1 MRPLA
6 LNLGRSEELTKC
18 IYLLFFLL
26 PFYFVQ
32 FRSITRSYYRGAAG
46 ALLVYD
52 VTRRE
57 TFEHVLSW
65 LEDCRSHSSTDMVIM
80 LVGNK
85 CDLDHRR
92 EVPREEGEAFAK
104 EHGLLFVETSA
115 KEAINV
121 QEAFVNTAHAIYAK
135 VGSERFARARNYTPP
150 LFVVV
155 CSRSLIIS
163 TLTWYPVCSFLGQG
177 GFP

>member
-1 MRPLA
+1 MILKF
-6 LNLGRSEELTKC
+6 LSRS
-18 IYLLFFLL
+18 YRS
-26 PFYFVQ
+26 Q

-57 TFEHVLSW
+57 TFDHVLSW
-65 LEDCRSHSSTDMVIM
+65 LEDCRNHSSTSMVIM

-104 EHGLLFVETSA
+104 QNGLLFVETSA

-135 VGSERFARARNYTPP
+135 VKEGSLDLMSETQGVRVGNGASNGTVDLLSGSGSA
-150 LFVVV
+150 
-155 CSRSLIIS
+155 SG
-163 TLTWYPVCSFLGQG
+163 LGSSCC
-177 GFP
+177 F

>member
-1 MRPLA
+1 MF
-6 LNLGRSEELTKC
+6 
-18 IYLLFFLL
+18 FFLL

-135 VGSERFARARNYTPP
+135 VGSERFARSRGMTHRR
-150 LFVVV
+150 LFVGQLTSFDDFDADMES
-155 CSRSLIIS
+155 CLLLRRSRRVPL
-163 TLTWYPVCSFLGQG
+163 TL
-177 GFP
+177 